1 MADIQ
6 AFIANMSKSGGF
18 ARPSQ
23 YEVKINPPN
32 VFTFV
37 EQVIRD
43 GANIEGQFRVQQEA
57 YAGSFENRKN
67 LSAMSEV
74 SKQLTLQ
81 CQTVTMPSHDLQT
94 QNRAYSSE
102 PGREMVQTH
111 GYAGTIDC
119 TFLLSNDLRE
129 KHYFELWQSLAVD
142 NYTHKANYYDDYI
155 GSMEIYQLSSKKVRE
170 VELTTSTG
178 PVGTGTTSSMTRVGV
193 KSERTYGIKATEV
206 YPKTVGAVSF
216 GASSANEIST
226 LDVRFEFRQWYNIGT
241 DNKFGTAD
249 SRLRPF

>member
-6 AFIANMSKSGGF
+6 AFISNMSKSGGF

-37 EQVIRD
+37 EQVIKD
-43 GANIEGQFRVQQEA
+43 GANIEGQFRSQQEA
-57 YAGSFENRKN
+57 YANSIENRKH
-67 LSAMSEV
+67 LFAMSEV

-94 QNRAYSSE
+94 QNRAYASE

-129 KHYFELWQSLAVD
+129 KHYFELWQSLAID
-142 NYTHKANYYDDYI
+142 NYSHKANYYDDYI
-155 GSMEIYQLSSKKVRE
+155 GSMEIYQLSTKDKQNEQRNSP
-170 VELTTSTG
+170 G
-178 PVGTGTTSSMTRVGV
+178 PHAEITDE
-193 KSERTYGIKATEV
+193 KHLKFEEERTYGIRASEV
-206 YPKTVGAVSF
+206 FPKTVGAVSF

>member
-1 MADIQ
+1 MADIR

-23 YEVKINPPN
+23 YEVIISPPR
-32 VFTFV
+32 TLGIM
-37 EQVIRD
+37 QGIRVD
-43 GANIEGQFRVQQEA
+43 GTSTDALATRN
-57 YAGSFENRKN
+57 
-67 LSAMSEV
+67 SAMQALQSMESV
-74 SKQLTLQ
+74 KGQLTLQ

-94 QNRAYSSE
+94 QNRAYASE

-155 GSMEIYQLSSKKVRE
+155 GSMEIYQLSTKDKQNEQRNSP
-170 VELTTSTG
+170 G
-178 PVGTGTTSSMTRVGV
+178 PHAEITDE
-193 KSERTYGIKATEV
+193 KHLKFEEERTYGIRASEV
-206 YPKTVGAVSF
+206 FPKTVGAVSF

-226 LDVRFEFRQWYNIGT
+226 IDVRFEFRQWYNIGT
-241 DNKFGTAD
+241 DFKYGTPD

>member
-6 AFIANMSKSGGF
+6 AFISNMSKSGGF

-37 EQVIRD
+37 EQVIKD
-43 GANIEGQFRVQQEA
+43 GANIEGQFRSQQEA
-57 YAGSFENRKN
+57 YANSIENRKH
-67 LSAMSEV
+67 LFAMSEV

-94 QNRAYSSE
+94 QNRAYASE

-155 GSMEIYQLSSKKVRE
+155 GSMEIYQLSTRSERKAAA
-170 VELTTSTG
+170 VEIEQGFSSTTG
-178 PVGTGTTSSMTRVGV
+178 ELINVE
-193 KSERTYGIKATEV
+193 ERTYGIRASEV
-206 YPKTVGAVSF
+206 FPKTVGAVSF
-216 GASSANEIST
+216 GASSANEVST

>member
-1 MADIQ
+1 MADIR

-23 YEVKINPPN
+23 YEVIISPPR
-32 VFTFV
+32 TLGIM
-37 EQVIRD
+37 QGIRVD
-43 GANIEGQFRVQQEA
+43 DTSTDALATRN
-57 YAGSFENRKN
+57 
-67 LSAMSEV
+67 SAMQALQSMESV
-74 SKQLTLQ
+74 NKQLTLQ

-94 QNRAYSSE
+94 QNRAYGSE

-155 GSMEIYQLSSKKVRE
+155 GSMEIYQLSTKDKQNEQRNSP
-170 VELTTSTG
+170 G
-178 PVGTGTTSSMTRVGV
+178 PHAEITDE
-193 KSERTYGIKATEV
+193 KHLKFEEERTYGIRASEV
-206 YPKTVGAVSF
+206 FPKTVGAVSF

-226 LDVRFEFRQWYNIGT
+226 LDVRFEFRQWYNMGT
-241 DNKFGTAD
+241 DGKFGKQDAK
-249 SRLRPF
+249 LRPF

>member
-23 YEVKINPPN
+23 YEVIISPPR
-32 VFTFV
+32 TLGIM
-37 EQVIRD
+37 QGIRVD
-43 GANIEGQFRVQQEA
+43 GTSTDALATRN
-57 YAGSFENRKN
+57 
-67 LSAMSEV
+67 SAMQALQSMESV
-74 SKQLTLQ
+74 NKQLTLQ

-94 QNRAYSSE
+94 QNRAYGSE

-142 NYTHKANYYDDYI
+142 NYTHKANYYDDYV
-155 GSMEIYQLSSKKVRE
+155 GEMKIYQLSSTDE
-170 VELTTSTG
+170 EIG
-178 PVGTGTTSSMTRVGV
+178 DIGGDV
-193 KSERTYGIKATEV
+193 KEERTYGVRAIEV
-206 YPKTVGAVSF
+206 FPKTVGTVSF

-226 LDVRFEFRQWYNIGT
+226 IDVRFEFRQWYNIGT
-241 DNKFGTAD
+241 DFKYGTPD